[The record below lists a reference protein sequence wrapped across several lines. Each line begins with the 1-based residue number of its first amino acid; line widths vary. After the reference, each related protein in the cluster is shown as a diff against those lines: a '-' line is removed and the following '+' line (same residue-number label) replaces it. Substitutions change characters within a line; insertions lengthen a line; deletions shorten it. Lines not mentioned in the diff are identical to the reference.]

1 MIATETGP
9 LFVLALGALFAP
21 LLSRRVGIPTAVGE
35 ILLGIVVG
43 IFLGPRAGGLPEALA
58 FLGFALLMFTAGA
71 EIDFAEIERGSAG
84 QFVVALAFT
93 AVCLGVAMALAR
105 WFGYA
110 AIVGLAGGVISIG
123 VAVAALGESG
133 LLGEKI
139 GQTVLVVGGVGEGIS
154 LVALT
159 ALDIGRQTSGS
170 GLGIAVVKLGG
181 ALLATYLFLIVV
193 RGLVWWY
200 PELFAGLV
208 EARDPSEVGVRAA
221 FAVMLAFVAAAVWIG
236 IEPIL
241 GAFLSGAIFAF
252 VFRSKEALQ
261 GKLTSIGY
269 GFLIPFFF
277 IGVGQDLRLDALTN
291 PSTLRA
297 AVVFLVLTLLP
308 RILAAPFLR
317 VSGLAPRPALGAAL
331 FLSAPLTLQVATA
344 RLGADL
350 RLLDS
355 SDVTALVLVATLL
368 GVLAPTLARRLVRPQ
383 AAPNRPALL
392 PTAPDA

>member
-21 LLSRRVGIPTAVGE
+21 LFSRRIGIPTAVGE

-43 IFLGPRAGGLPEALA
+43 IFLGPQSGGLLEALA

-71 EIDFAEIERGSAG
+71 EIDFAEIERGSG
-84 QFVVALAFT
+84 RQFVVALAFI
-93 AVCLGVAMALAR
+93 AVCLGVATLLAR
-105 WFGYA
+105 GLGYPVV
-110 AIVGLAGGVISIG
+110 IGLASGVISIG
-123 VAVAALGESG
+123 VAVAALRETG
-133 LLGEKI
+133 LIQEKI
-139 GQTVLVVGGVGEGIS
+139 GQTVLVVGGIGEGIS

-159 ALDIGRQTSGS
+159 ALDLGRQTAGS
-170 GLGIAVVKLGG
+170 GLGIALVKLGG
-181 ALLATYLFLIVV
+181 ALVATYVFLIVV

-200 PELFAGLV
+200 PEQFAGLV

-291 PSTLRA
+291 VDTLRA
-297 AVVFLVLTLLP
+297 TLVFLVLTLLP
-308 RILAAPFLR
+308 RILAAPLLR
-317 VSGLAPRPALGAAL
+317 ASGLGPAPALATAL

-350 RLLDS
+350 HLLDP

-368 GVLAPTLARRLVRPQ
+368 GVLAPTAARRLVRP
-383 AAPNRPALL
+383 R
-392 PTAPDA
+392 TAPVRPFLISTTPDP